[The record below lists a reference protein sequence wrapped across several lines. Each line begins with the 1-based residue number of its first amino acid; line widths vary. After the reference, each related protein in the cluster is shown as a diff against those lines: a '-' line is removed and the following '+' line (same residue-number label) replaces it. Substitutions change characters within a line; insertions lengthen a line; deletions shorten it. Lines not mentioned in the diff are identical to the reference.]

1 MMKPIDDKK
10 LIEFIKDNPDRGIH
24 EAMQMYGRA
33 VNTICRSI
41 LQGYDDGLV
50 DEAVSETFF
59 KLWKNSGQFSSQK
72 GTSLKSWI
80 YAVAR
85 NTAIDIRR
93 KQGYTEILFNGEE
106 EMEIVADISVE
117 KEQEQRETKQLL
129 HETIALL
136 GEPDNQVFLCKYF
149 LYMKNREIA
158 TQLQISEKKIE
169 NILYRGK
176 TKLREL
182 LIERG
187 MTCYED

>member
-1 MMKPIDDKK
+1 MKPIDDKK

>member
-1 MMKPIDDKK
+1 MKPIDDKK

-117 KEQEQRETKQLL
+117 KEQEQLETKQLP
-129 HETIALL
+129 HETRALL
-136 GEPDNQVFLCKYF
+136 GEPENQVFLCKYF